1 MDLVKSLENY
11 FKNTPNDIIEKQFKE
26 ISEKYS
32 FGPTVDEYIDYA
44 MQFHIIDFYNNFV
57 LKNKDYLTEKWERGL
72 CEEYRNSLAKHF
84 GFPQGHRWEYENW
97 FDIQEKAFKLL
108 LEKNLITNDE
118 YIFYIKKFKF

>member
-1 MDLVKSLENY
+1 MNLVKSLEDY
-11 FKNTPNDIIEKQFKE
+11 FNNTPNDITEKQFKE

-44 MQFHIIDFYNNFV
+44 MQLHIIDFYNNFV
-57 LKNKDYLTEKWERGL
+57 LKNKEYLTEKWERGL

-84 GFPQGHRWEYENW
+84 GFPQGHRWEYEEW

-108 LEKNLITNDE
+108 LEKNLI
-118 YIFYIKKFKF
+118 K